1 MIKLNKNKMDLEQQF
16 NKETGR
22 KSYNTINCCY
32 DGYYVEWLEERI
44 KQLTIPVVS
53 SCNCLAD
60 KVTVF

>member
-1 MIKLNKNKMDLEQQF
+1 MDLEQQF